1 MRKIVT
7 VIVGTLVLILGNVF
21 PANAFLLDP
30 QIALG
35 SSTSAY
41 ANILFAKQNSDGH
54 DVLTYIIST
63 SKDNRATWTERTI
76 TVDGSQPTVSV
87 QLVMPPATA
96 TYVRIASLDDNMRSN
111 WSNEIIATT
120 KGIRAMRVYVKTY
133 SGAPISGGAVS
144 WTANNGK
151 TKSST
156 QFGLTNEGYIDFPA
170 LPAGNATVKLVGG
183 ELPDGTRVSG
193 TFNAFLGFNPVVLS
207 TPNPPLSVRTLT
219 VQLPNGVPVANASVN
234 VDSSYLSS
242 AITLN
247 GFTFRIPDSSGLSI
261 SPDYDDDDWVDEW
274 DEYQGTVES
283 SGVTDNLGR
292 FTVVGLTNTVPGV
305 KVEYDDG
312 IISQTATGQLS
323 NYNTVISLDYEP
335 YVDVLQAAVLVDSGE
350 TAVIP
355 IQIDLGEPIE
365 TSSFR
370 VSANHYKPLNFGPMA
385 VTPTTISLIR
395 PDGASVGRCGATG
408 KTSLR
413 AGSQGSIRICAT
425 KSGVY
430 RIKSGAGVV
439 STGFVTLHVKNAA
452 PMSPKRVKV
461 TSGSPGKASL
471 SWAAPEYTG
480 GSPVTYT
487 ITVKQG
493 SRVVK
498 TLTSTSRSVVI
509 SNLLH
514 ATSYTFSVKATN
526 KFGNSDS
533 VHVQTTVV

>member
-1 MRKIVT
+1 
-7 VIVGTLVLILGNVF
+7 
-21 PANAFLLDP
+21 
-30 QIALG
+30 
-35 SSTSAY
+35 
-41 ANILFAKQNSDGH
+41 
-54 DVLTYIIST
+54 
-63 SKDNRATWTERTI
+63 
-76 TVDGSQPTVSV
+76 
-87 QLVMPPATA
+87 
-96 TYVRIASLDDNMRSN
+96 
-111 WSNEIIATT
+111 
-120 KGIRAMRVYVKTY
+120 
-133 SGAPISGGAVS
+133 
-144 WTANNGK
+144 
-151 TKSST
+151 
-156 QFGLTNEGYIDFPA
+156 

-261 SPDYDDDDWVDEW
+261 SPDYYDDDWIDEW

-292 FTVVGLTNTVPGV
+292 FTVVGFTNTVPGV
-305 KVEYDDG
+305 QVEYDDG

-323 NYNTVISLDYEP
+323 NYNTLIDLDYEP

-370 VSANHYKPLNFGPMA
+370 VSANYYKPLHFGPMA
-385 VTPTTISLIR
+385 VAPTTISLIR

-408 KTSLR
+408 KTSLK
-413 AGSQGSIRICAT
+413 AGSKGSIRICAT

-430 RIKSGAGVV
+430 RIKSGSGVL
-439 STGFVTLHVKNAA
+439 STGYVTLHVKNAA

-461 TSGSPGKASL
+461 TSGRPGKASL

-487 ITVKQG
+487 ISVKQG

-498 TLTSTSRSVVI
+498 TLTSASRSVVI
-509 SNLLH
+509 NNLKH
-514 ATSYTFSVKATN
+514 ATSYTFTVIATN
-526 KFGNSDS
+526 KFGSSDG
-533 VHVQTTVV
+533 VTVQTAVA